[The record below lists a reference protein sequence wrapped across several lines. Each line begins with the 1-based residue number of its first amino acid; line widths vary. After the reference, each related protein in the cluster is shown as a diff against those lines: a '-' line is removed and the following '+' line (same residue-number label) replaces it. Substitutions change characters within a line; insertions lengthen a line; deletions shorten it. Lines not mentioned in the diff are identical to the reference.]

1 MWKISLLRLSLRIV
15 CRLEFV
21 PDLYDAIKFFAKA
34 PLSLMFKW
42 NFLLPKWNSLIPILP
57 IKLIPFLHA
66 IIFQTGFRICSGF
79 LDIRLVIAVS
89 DRWKR
94 DRSRWWF
101 FRNFIEDFLT
111 FTLLV
116 ISLVPTW
123 TMRSSGFSLIM
134 SSGFSRIFPLVPPE
148 KFTVFTS
155 WLTLRPFSEI
165 PFTMESPV
173 NTIFFSLRR
182 GSVWVSLF

>member
-1 MWKISLLRLSLRIV
+1 
-15 CRLEFV
+15 
-21 PDLYDAIKFFAKA
+21 
-34 PLSLMFKW
+34 MFKW

-66 IIFQTGFRICSGF
+66 IIFQTGFRICYGF

-173 NTIFFSLRR
+173 NTIFFFPTQGFCLSFPFLEL
-182 GSVWVSLF
+182 GLEFAFSVCNVSSFAVTASKFAELVLLLYYYY